1 MVKPQKI
8 ANSSTQKTEA
18 DLRAERRAAALRANL
33 HRRKAQARQRI
44 DDADDSSGDAQK
56 ASDARKTGES

>member
-1 MVKPQKI
+1 MAKPPKT
-8 ANSSTQKTEA
+8 ATSGDQKTEA

-44 DDADDSSGDAQK
+44 DDAGDSSGDTQK
-56 ASDARKTGES
+56 DSES

>member
-1 MVKPQKI
+1 MVKSQKT
-8 ANSSTQKTEA
+8 ASSCNQKTEA

-44 DDADDSSGDAQK
+44 DDAGDSSPDTK
-56 ASDARKTGES
+56 KDDRD